1 VAVFFK
7 DPSKMIL
14 NKVMEKCTTIL
25 QAIILKAI
33 GKMTKSKVKE
43 QWIGLILEKN
53 MLVSG
58 KIIINKVGEC
68 IYGFSL
74 KAKEN
79 ILETDMKGIGSME

>member
-43 QWIGLILEKN
+43 Q
-53 MLVSG
+53 
-58 KIIINKVGEC
+58 
-68 IYGFSL
+68 
-74 KAKEN
+74 
-79 ILETDMKGIGSME
+79 